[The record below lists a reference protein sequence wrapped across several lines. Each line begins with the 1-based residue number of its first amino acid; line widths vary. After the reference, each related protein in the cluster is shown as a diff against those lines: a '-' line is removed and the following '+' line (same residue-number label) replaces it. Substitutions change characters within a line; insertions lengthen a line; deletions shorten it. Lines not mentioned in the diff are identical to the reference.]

1 MIYQDTSDSNF
12 EGETA
17 KPTWSIV
24 ILDGIQITSWFD
36 MLKGKRLLG
45 ARRLHLCG
53 CRSPISSGV
62 ASVKAEVSRPD
73 SAVSADIVTH
83 KIERALLTLCYLSKR
98 LRRQGQNSLILKCQ
112 KYAYG
117 HEAFPIVLL
126 AGPYR

>member
-36 MLKGKRLLG
+36 MLKGKGLLG
-45 ARRLHLCG
+45 VRRLYLCG
-53 CRSPISSGV
+53 CCSSNLSG
-62 ASVKAEVSRPD
+62 AKAKVSRPH

-83 KIERALLTLCYLSKR
+83 KIERALLALCYL
-98 LRRQGQNSLILKCQ
+98 
-112 KYAYG
+112 
-117 HEAFPIVLL
+117 
-126 AGPYR
+126 